1 MAFSLLK
8 KVFVKDPIHAVRQ
21 RRRRI
26 NLADH
31 SSLYPIYAIG
41 DVHGCLDQLIDAEAR
56 ILQDLESSGNKGL
69 VILLGDYVDRGSN
82 SAGVLAH
89 LRQPCDPRV
98 KRIALCGNHDDT
110 LSSLLDH
117 PDKLDAWIAAGGRA
131 TLMSYGLDIDYL
143 TSRFRSRSS
152 LPNARLAHLISEAI
166 PEDDFFFLKGLPVSA
181 QIGRHLFVHAG
192 IRPGVE
198 MDSQSDEDMM
208 WIREPFIS
216 SGPGLDLVVVHGHT
230 ASRQPS
236 MGPNRIG
243 IDTKAYATGVLTV
256 LKIDGSSTTIL

>member
-1 MAFSLLK
+1 VQMAFSLLK
-8 KVFVKDPIHAVRQ
+8 KVFVKDSMHAARQ
-21 RRRRI
+21 VRRR
-26 NLADH
+26 LCLTDH
-31 SSLYPIYAIG
+31 PSLYPIYAIG

-56 ILQDLESSGNKGL
+56 ILQDLEKNGNKGL

-89 LRQPCDPRV
+89 LRQPCGPNV
-98 KRIALCGNHDDT
+98 KRIALCGNHDDA
-110 LSSLLDH
+110 LSSLLEY
-117 PDKLDAWIAAGGRA
+117 PDKIDAWIAAGGRS
-131 TLMSYGLDIDYL
+131 TLMSYGLDVDYL
-143 TSRFRSRSS
+143 TSRSS
-152 LPNARLAHLISEAI
+152 LNNSRLAHLISEAI
-166 PEDDFFFLKGLPVSA
+166 PEVDFCFLKNLPVSV

-192 IRPGVE
+192 IRPGIQ
-198 MDSQSDEDMM
+198 MDLQSDEDMM

-216 SGPGLDLVVVHGHT
+216 RGPELDLVVVHGHT

-256 LKIDGSSTTIL
+256 LKIDGNATTTF